1 MNEQIMNELEKKL
14 NTLTL
19 NNITFEEFI
28 DYKIIRKIYEALNNI
43 KGFPCPTA
51 IEGWISL
58 LHNFSCCTIKKNDR
72 RPDGI
77 LDGKYIFDIQIVI
90 ERLLYTRVLVKI
102 NKTYHIGSDSIFN
115 PIEKKR
121 TIPDY
126 FIQTNKRRKM
136 I

>member
-43 KGFPCPTA
+43 KGYPYPTT

-58 LHNFSCCTIKKNDR
+58 LHIFSSCTIKKNER

-77 LDGKYIFDIQIVI
+77 LDGEYLFDIQTVI
-90 ERLLYTRVLVKI
+90 ARLLDTRVLVKI
-102 NKTYHIGSDSIFN
+102 NKTYHIGLDSVFK
-115 PIEKKR
+115 PRGKKR

-126 FIQTNKRRKM
+126 FIQNKKKRKM